1 MFATYDRLQE
11 PAFADIAMDILACLP
26 LIDRLQEPSFA
37 DITMDSLAC
46 SSLIDRLQ
54 EPSFADIA
62 MDSLSIELPAMSP
75 SFRFSLPHCY
85 QRCSAETTGGGEVTY
100 PKDEMVE
107 REEGGRIMQGEISFL
122 IHLCA
127 IQQDET
133 SKSSSAANELG
144 LANVGG
150 VFVVLMGG
158 MGVACVIAV
167 CEFVWKSRKVAV
179 EERIECL
186 ESVWIP
192 LSLSMLQSDSGGL
205 KQDGNTRSV
214 YLTRSRTVSEIAKDL
229 DITS

>member
-1 MFATYDRLQE
+1 MEQCRLAHTKPLSKLSYKEMFSV
-11 PAFADIAMDILACLP
+11 DIN
-26 LIDRLQEPSFA
+26 
-37 DITMDSLAC
+37 
-46 SSLIDRLQ
+46 
-54 EPSFADIA
+54 
-62 MDSLSIELPAMSP
+62 IE
-75 SFRFSLPHCY
+75 
-85 QRCSAETTGGGEVTY
+85 
-100 PKDEMVE
+100 
-107 REEGGRIMQGEISFL
+107 GEISFL

-179 EERIECL
+179 EERISSKSYAKFSGTFSLPQNPDTTRHCLKVKNIECL